1 MCFGPVAI
9 EEGDEVGEGTIWDGL
24 YLGVWDVW
32 KNKFGNISEYQK
44 ITIALVAFMAINLD
58 LQLPYDDF
66 YDQLMIVENIL
77 WFNSS

>member
-32 KNKFGNISEYQK
+32 KKSEYQK
-44 ITIALVAFMAINLD
+44 ITIALVAFMAIYLD

-66 YDQLMIVENIL
+66 YDQLMIAENIL

>member
-32 KNKFGNISEYQK
+32 KKSEYQK
-44 ITIALVAFMAINLD
+44 ITIALVALMAIYLD

-66 YDQLMIVENIL
+66 YDQLMIAENIL